1 MDKGTLEEL
10 LVVAVRDGKCPAD
23 VMRAAEEGWNVQTGA
38 VSRANLLR
46 SYRRRLGRTKEE
58 TTLRE
63 QTQRLVSFLEESS
76 DDELTMIGVT
86 GDAGGYEMFL
96 ADAQEER
103 ILFWMNMFSR

>member
-1 MDKGTLEEL
+1 MDNATLKEL
-10 LVVAVRDGKCPAD
+10 LTEAVRDGKCPENA
-23 VMRAAEEGWNVQTGA
+23 MRAAEEGWNVQTGVVA
-38 VSRANLLR
+38 RTDILR
-46 SYRRRLGRTKEE
+46 SYRRRLGRAEDGS
-58 TTLRE
+58 TLRE

-96 ADAQEER
+96 TDIQEER